1 MPTARY
7 SSLWDRWRGDEA
19 NMPSAQWDA
28 WLTANYPAANARDAD
43 GGYID
48 PNGNPRDW
56 HVTPAI
62 LANTVWSYLRGTL
75 PGATQ
80 AERATEVQ
88 RRFSFSDH
96 EMLQLADIRDHIT
109 AKGTLVNQFARW
121 NDLACMM
128 AEVEQSVR
136 LDKAVVY
143 ALFGIRA
150 DAASG

>member
-19 NMPSAQWDA
+19 AMPEANWDA
-28 WLTANYPAANARDAD
+28 WLAANYPAANARDAD
-43 GGYID
+43 GGYVD

-56 HVTPAI
+56 HVNPET
-62 LANTVWSYLRGTL
+62 LANTVWSYLRGTI

-80 AERATEVQ
+80 AERNAEVQ
-88 RRFSFSDH
+88 RRFSFSAH
-96 EMLQLADIRDHIT
+96 ELLQMADIRDHIT
-109 AKGTLVNQFARW
+109 AAGNTLSQLARW
-121 NDLACMM
+121 TDLQCMM
-128 AEVEQSVR
+128 AEVEQRVR
-136 LDKAVVY
+136 TDKSGVY